1 MSNEVASPLR
11 QRMIEDM
18 NARKLGAHSQRSHI
32 HSCKRF
38 AAFLKR
44 SPDTATPD
52 DIRRF
57 QLHLIESGVS
67 IGNRNRIMTGVKFLV
82 RVTLRRLDLA
92 AEIYHLREP
101 QKIPQVISPDETR
114 RLLAVATSLKA
125 RVMLS
130 LGYGCGLR
138 ASEVVRLKVKHIDS
152 AQKIIRI
159 EQSKGRKD
167 RNVMLSPEMI
177 DLLRQWWK
185 VRRGYDAH
193 TTPLQE
199 RWLFPGSKPGQPMS
213 TRQLNRLFH
222 EAADGAGIRKR
233 VCLHTLRH
241 SFATHLLE
249 RGTDIRIIQALLG
262 HDKLDTTARYTRV
275 ATGMIA
281 RIESPLDL
289 LSQPRKKPK
298 KNPGKKPDIGENDQP
313 PA

>member
-1 MSNEVASPLR
+1 MSKEVVSPLR

-32 HSCKRF
+32 QSCKRF

-52 DIRRF
+52 DMRRF

-101 QKIPQVISPDETR
+101 QKIPQVMSPDETR

-241 SFATHLLE
+241 SFATHLME

-289 LSQPRKKPK
+289 LSQSRKKPK

>member
-1 MSNEVASPLR
+1 MSTDAVTPLR
-11 QRMIEDM
+11 HRMIEDM
-18 NARKLGAHSQRSHI
+18 NARKLCAGTQRGHI

-38 AAFLKR
+38 AAFLNR
-44 SPDTATPD
+44 SPETATTE

-57 QLHLIESGVS
+57 QLHLAEAGAS
-67 IGNRNRIMTGVKFLV
+67 ICNRNRIMTGLRFLF

-92 AEIYHLREP
+92 AEIYHIREP
-101 QKIPQVISPDETR
+101 QKIPLVMSQDETR
-114 RLLAVATSLKA
+114 RLLAVASSLKV
-125 RVMLS
+125 RVLLS

-138 ASEVVRLKVKHIDS
+138 AGEVVRLRVKHIDS

-167 RNVMLSPEMI
+167 RNVMLSDGTL

-185 VRRGYDAH
+185 ARPSRHDAGI
-193 TTPLQE
+193 PAQE
-199 RWLFPGSKPGQPMS
+199 RWLFPGLRRGKPMT
-213 TRQLNRLFH
+213 TRQLNRMFH
-222 EAADGAGIRKR
+222 EAADAAGIKKA
-233 VCLHTLRH
+233 VTLHALRH

-281 RIESPLDL
+281 GIESPLDR
-289 LSQPRKKPK
+289 LSQPRKRPRKSRK
-298 KNPGKKPDIGENDQP
+298 GQP